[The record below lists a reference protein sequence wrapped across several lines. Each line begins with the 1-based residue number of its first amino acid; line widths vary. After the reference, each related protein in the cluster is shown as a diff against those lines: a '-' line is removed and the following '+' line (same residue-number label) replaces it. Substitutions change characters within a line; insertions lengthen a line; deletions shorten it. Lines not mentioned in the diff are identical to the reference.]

1 MDLDASFLNT
11 IAIVVGILFFNSCPA
26 EPFLPVF
33 LIVYGIPSFYI
44 FLITY
49 YIILGIVMV

>member
-49 YIILGIVMV
+49 YIILGIVMI